1 MSNTDYDA
9 FEDSEVAGQ
18 ASERRARRARIG
30 TAACFLLTGVLSAS
44 WASRVPAIK
53 DGLGL
58 SDGQFAIALLGLEG
72 GAVIGLQVGGLVV
85 PRTGSR
91 RALIASL
98 LASSGALLGP
108 AIAPSLL
115 MLAASLFLFA
125 ALNSVVDVAMNAQ
138 GVAVQRLMGRPV
150 LSGMHAMHSFGGV
163 LGAGAG
169 ALAARLGAEPPTHF
183 LACAVVAV
191 VAGLGVTPLLLPS
204 RVDAEEDPSA
214 DESASTAGLRRWFS
228 GWSVPI
234 ALLGALAFCFTL
246 AEGAGLNWSAI
257 YVADSLGGTEALG
270 AVGLGVFL
278 GAVTLGR
285 LVGDRLVSRFGSV
298 GVFRVG
304 AVVAGLGFGGAL
316 LVDAPIAGLIGLG
329 LLGAGIANALP
340 LAIAAGGNAPGET
353 PATAAAR
360 VSTLGYLGS
369 FVGPVLVGGLAS
381 LSSLPLALGLPA
393 LLILATAFGAR
404 TVQRA
409 G

>member
-1 MSNTDYDA
+1 M
-9 FEDSEVAGQ
+9 VGQ
-18 ASERRARRARIG
+18 ISKKRARRARIG
-30 TAACFLLTGVLSAS
+30 AAACFLLTGVISAS

-72 GAVIGLQVGGLVV
+72 GAVIGLQLGGLVV

-91 RALIASL
+91 RALVASL
-98 LASSGALLGP
+98 VVFSGALLGP
-108 AIAPSLL
+108 ALAPSVLV
-115 MLAASLFLFA
+115 LAASLFLFA
-125 ALNSVVDVAMNAQ
+125 ALNSVVDVAINAQ

-150 LSGMHAMHSFGGV
+150 LSGMHAMHSLGGV
-163 LGAGAG
+163 LGAGVG
-169 ALAARLGAEPPTHF
+169 ALAARLGAEPSPHF

-191 VAGLGVTPLLLPS
+191 VAGLGVSTVLLPS
-204 RVDAEEDPSA
+204 RVDVEEVPSG
-214 DESASTAGLRRWFS
+214 DGSASTGTLRRWFS
-228 GWSVPI
+228 GWSAPM
-234 ALLGALAFCFTL
+234 ALLGTLAFCFTL

-285 LVGDRLVSRFGSV
+285 LMGDRLVSHFGPV
-298 GVFRVG
+298 KVFRAG

-316 LVDAPIAGLIGLG
+316 LVDAPIAGMIGLG

-340 LAIAAGGNAPGET
+340 LAIAAGGNTPDET

-369 FVGPVLVGGLAS
+369 FVGPVVVGGLAS
-381 LSSLPLALGLPA
+381 VSSLPLALGLPA
-393 LLILATAFGAR
+393 LLILATAFGAKAVR
-404 TVQRA
+404 RA
-409 G
+409 E